1 MRVRSM
7 RVRSVWMAAV
17 AVLGLLLAADRAG
30 AFPIVF
36 NGVGGNGIS
45 AASAASAEANGVP
58 IVDVDAIYTAAS
70 LGLTI
75 PAPDVLS
82 STLVGNPSVS
92 NPNRA
97 TSEWSV
103 TNAGQGGLTDAWLV
117 FLYPS
122 DYTPS
127 EVGFE
132 IDGDDGW
139 VVISVFVGSG
149 TGGSYYFYPA
159 RFLGDLAPTDTVDF
173 LMRHLV
179 GEPLNEVNGELVLPE
194 YAVGALQ
201 GIPLPEP
208 HALALLGL
216 SLAAILRR
224 RSA

>member
-1 MRVRSM
+1 MRVRSIGLL
-7 RVRSVWMAAV
+7 AV
-17 AVLGLLLAADRAG
+17 ALGLLLVAERAA

-36 NGVGGNGIS
+36 DGEGGFGLS
-45 AASAASAEANGVP
+45 AATAAAAEADGVP
-58 IVDVDAIYTAAS
+58 IVDVDQIHTAAA

-82 STLVGNPSVS
+82 SELVDDPSVS

-103 TNAGQGGLTDAWLV
+103 TNSGQGGLSDAWLV
-117 FLYPS
+117 FLYPT

-139 VVISVFVGSG
+139 IVVSVFA
-149 TGGSYYFYPA
+149 GGSYYFYPA
-159 RFLGDLAPTDTVDF
+159 HSLGDLAPSDTTDF

-179 GEPLNEVNGELVLPE
+179 GEPLHEDGNELVLPQ
-194 YAVGALQ
+194 YAVGAVE

-208 HALALLGL
+208 HVLALAALGL
-216 SLAAILRR
+216 GLAAILRR